1 MFNFLK
7 KKSKEEAQEPV
18 TSTTEDMNEY
28 TEDVESVES
37 AEDEVDDGVEYT
49 ATEAI
54 DFEADRIDDP
64 ALGSFNISNEDEE
77 DDALT
82 YVWEEIKVAT
92 TRKLKDGTE
101 KQVFKTSYRCPNCWK
116 KSAAKTNFC
125 PNCGV
130 KLKKVEFE

>member
-1 MFNFLK
+1 MVFNFLK
-7 KKSKEEAQEPV
+7 KKSKEEALEPV
-18 TSTTEDMNEY
+18 TSTTEDTNEY
-28 TEDVESVES
+28 TEDVESVDS
-37 AEDEVDDGVEYT
+37 MEDEVDDVEST
-49 ATEAI
+49 ATEVI
-54 DFEADRIDDP
+54 NFEADRIDDP

-101 KQVFKTSYRCPNCWK
+101 KQVFKTSYRCPNCGK